1 MPRRLVLIRHAKSG
15 DGPVDLDRTLS
26 SRGERD
32 AAAVGR
38 WLADLG
44 IRPDRVVLSPA
55 RRARETWRRAGARL
69 PAPEPELDGRIYENE
84 LDGIYEVIRETP
96 AEVRTLVLVGH
107 NPSFGQLAYD
117 LDDGTGD
124 HEARQDL
131 LTGFPTSASAVYE
144 TDGAWSA
151 VRARTL
157 RLAAFTTARG

>member
-1 MPRRLVLIRHAKSG
+1 MARRLVLVRHAKSA

-26 SRGERD
+26 GRGRRD

-55 RRARETWRRAGARL
+55 RRARDTWQHASSRL
-69 PAPEPELDGRIYENE
+69 RAPEPEIDGRIYENDVDGLFE
-84 LDGIYEVIRETP
+84 LIRETP
-96 AEVRTLVLVGH
+96 AEIHNLLLVGH

-124 HEARQDL
+124 TEARQDL
-131 LTGFPTSASAVYE
+131 LTGFPTSAVAVYE
-144 TDGAWSA
+144 TGGGWPD
-151 VRARTL
+151 VRPRSL
-157 RLAAFTTARG
+157 RLAAFATPRG